1 MDIIVKKA
9 GIVLDKIYKY
19 RFVLAFIIIVVLVLL
34 DLNGSSIGLWNTFLG
49 KDGNKDVILGK
60 SRGIRSDEYI
70 VNTMMAF
77 SQYENNFGFTSNLLR
92 GSDSTNMFIVYGQP
106 VKDIAI
112 LFRIFLLGYLV
123 FSPSR
128 GLSFFWWSRMIAL
141 FLATFEFMM
150 LITKKNKKV
159 SFIATMLITFSPT
172 IHWWFAVN
180 YLVEMIVFAE
190 TAIVLLDKYLK
201 ENLYWKRLI
210 YSLIIML
217 CAGNYAMSLYP
228 AWLIPITYVFL
239 PSLVWVFYENR
250 KNIKFTKKDIIT
262 TVFELLFLV
271 GMIARIFIKSKAD
284 ISIVTNT
291 VYPGKRVNNGG
302 GYFLDLFINH
312 GNLLFPYFKVFYNT
326 CNPATVIDFGLVTII
341 IVIYALYK
349 LKIKDFLLYFMCAI
363 SIFLGIYSIIGFPT
377 ILAKITFLS
386 YTTSKRVK
394 SIIGIINVFILSRTI
409 ILLKENCF
417 SKRISILISVLFS
430 VITGC
435 VIGFVYHEQIDL
447 RSVIWLSIFV
457 SIIYFLIL
465 QWKDKRL
472 EKLLII
478 AISFFSIVSVII
490 VNPLRVGTPVFES
503 ELGQKVKQINEEEP
517 GMWMTQ
523 DMSGQFLIP
532 FGVQTLNS
540 IHTYPNLELW
550 NKIDRD
556 NKFEEVYNRFAHV
569 NIEITD
575 DSQVN
580 FELIQNDVFKVYA
593 NIDALNSIGLKYICT
608 KNDFK
613 DTKNTEKNQL
623 EKIGEAEGFNIY
635 KIVNK

>member
-1 MDIIVKKA
+1 MIFYKNNENIKLTGGNMDIIVKKA

-150 LITKKNKKV
+150 LITRKNKKV

-271 GMIARIFIKSKAD
+271 
-284 ISIVTNT
+284 
-291 VYPGKRVNNGG
+291 Y
-302 GYFLDLFINH
+302 
-312 GNLLFPYFKVFYNT
+312 
-326 CNPATVIDFGLVTII
+326 
-341 IVIYALYK
+341 
-349 LKIKDFLLYFMCAI
+349 
-363 SIFLGIYSIIGFPT
+363 
-377 ILAKITFLS
+377 
-386 YTTSKRVK
+386 
-394 SIIGIINVFILSRTI
+394 
-409 ILLKENCF
+409 
-417 SKRISILISVLFS
+417 
-430 VITGC
+430 
-435 VIGFVYHEQIDL
+435 
-447 RSVIWLSIFV
+447 
-457 SIIYFLIL
+457 
-465 QWKDKRL
+465 
-472 EKLLII
+472 
-478 AISFFSIVSVII
+478 
-490 VNPLRVGTPVFES
+490 
-503 ELGQKVKQINEEEP
+503 
-517 GMWMTQ
+517 
-523 DMSGQFLIP
+523 
-532 FGVQTLNS
+532 
-540 IHTYPNLELW
+540 
-550 NKIDRD
+550 
-556 NKFEEVYNRFAHV
+556 
-569 NIEITD
+569 
-575 DSQVN
+575 
-580 FELIQNDVFKVYA
+580 
-593 NIDALNSIGLKYICT
+593 
-608 KNDFK
+608 
-613 DTKNTEKNQL
+613 
-623 EKIGEAEGFNIY
+623 
-635 KIVNK
+635 